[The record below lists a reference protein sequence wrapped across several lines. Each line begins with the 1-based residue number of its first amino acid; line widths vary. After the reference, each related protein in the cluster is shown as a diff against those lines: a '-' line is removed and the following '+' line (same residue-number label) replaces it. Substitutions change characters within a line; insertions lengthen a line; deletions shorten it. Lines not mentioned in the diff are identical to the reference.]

1 MLEKCYLLQNMSNNI
16 RNLCNKF
23 RLLISLPHQSF
34 SDKKCP
40 IHLMSYSFLSKETT
54 RPNAED
60 GLLDAFAYIGY
71 QFYLVI
77 FSNLQAILFVTPYC
91 NALCNGGHQCW

>member
-1 MLEKCYLLQNMSNNI
+1 
-16 RNLCNKF
+16 
-23 RLLISLPHQSF
+23 
-34 SDKKCP
+34 
-40 IHLMSYSFLSKETT
+40 MSYSFLSKETT

-91 NALCNGGHQCW
+91 NALCNGGQRSPMLVTVHCRL